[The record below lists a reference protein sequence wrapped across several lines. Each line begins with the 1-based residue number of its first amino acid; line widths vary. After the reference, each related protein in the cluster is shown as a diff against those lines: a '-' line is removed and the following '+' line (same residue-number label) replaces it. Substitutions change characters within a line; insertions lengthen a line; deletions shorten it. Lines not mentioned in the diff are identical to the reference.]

1 MNNNDE
7 LKMKANNTST
17 KEETGKN
24 TEKADTELSSEEL
37 GKVSGG
43 GNVNLMAERKKD
55 DR

>member
-7 LKMKANNTST
+7 LKMKAKKAVTN
-17 KEETGKN
+17 EETDKN
-24 TEKADTELSSEEL
+24 TMKADTELSSEEL
-37 GKVSGG
+37 GKVNGG